1 MIITN
6 WNDWTKILCV
16 SMNLYCPC
24 GIWSVIICN
33 LFLTHRNK
41 QTTGTLDS
49 PAAAYNEFSIP
60 YSSRIQKK
68 QDLSQVT
75 CFLKIIVTF
84 SKKKYILCYM
94 FQNFKNRCYAT
105 LYSVL
110 HVSEFLVTF
119 ENRCH
124 IFKKQ
129 IWNSVL
135 HVPEFQK
142 SLLRN
147 SIFCVTCFRVLSYI
161 WKSLS
166 HFQKTNLKFCVTY
179 SRISK
184 IVATQLY
191 ILCYMFQNS

>member
-24 GIWSVIICN
+24 SIWSGIICN

-68 QDLSQVT
+68 HDLSQVT
-75 CFLKIIVTF
+75 WFLKIIVTF
-84 SKKKYILCYM
+84 SKKIH
-94 FQNFKNRCYAT
+94 
-105 LYSVL
+105 SVL
-110 HVSEFLVTF
+110 HA
-119 ENRCH
+119 
-124 IFKKQ
+124 
-129 IWNSVL
+129 
-135 HVPEFQK
+135 PEFQK

-147 SIFCVTCFRVLSYI
+147 SIFCVTCFRILSYI

-166 HFQKTNLKFCVTY
+166 HFQKTNLKFCVTCF
-179 SRISK
+179 RIPK
-184 IVATQLY
+184 IVVMQLY
-191 ILCYMFQNS
+191 ILCYMFQSS